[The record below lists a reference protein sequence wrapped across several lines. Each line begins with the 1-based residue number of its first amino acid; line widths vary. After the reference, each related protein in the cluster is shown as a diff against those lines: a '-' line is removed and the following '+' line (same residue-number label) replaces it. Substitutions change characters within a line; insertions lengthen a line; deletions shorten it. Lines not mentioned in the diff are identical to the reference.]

1 MPVREGGREEED
13 CVFKASKRLPQCRPS
28 GYETST
34 VARWRAPKEPYFTP
48 EIDLS
53 TLAPSAPLATGKR
66 EGAADYETFR
76 LKLFRYGKV

>member
-1 MPVREGGREEED
+1 V
-13 CVFKASKRLPQCRPS
+13 
-28 GYETST
+28 
-34 VARWRAPKEPYFTP
+34 KEPYITHKRALYSPKRDLLMHLLRSGMRKGPESSVTEHYFTP
-48 EIDLS
+48 EIDLL